1 MLYVYSGGDVVKT
14 RRDAFAFVS
23 NAEEKGAQ
31 VRIVLSEQYVPGI
44 VRGVSQSAS
53 LFGGTECVVFD
64 TLSENEEALTELE
77 ECAEVL
83 GASPHTVVVID
94 AKLPA
99 SVAKALKAEAKEWFE
114 TKLEERARFNV
125 FDMADA
131 LAKRDKKTLWVL
143 LARAR
148 AAGLAPEEIIGT
160 LFWQLKSI
168 RLTKVTK
175 SASEADMKDFPY
187 NKAKTA
193 AKAFTD
199 QDLARLSE
207 SLITVYHEGH
217 LGTDID
223 LALEKWVLT
232 V

>member
-1 MLYVYSGGDVVKT
+1 MLYVFSGGDVVKT
-14 RRDAFAFVS
+14 RRDAHEFV
-23 NAEEKGAQ
+23 ARTEEKGAV
-31 VRIVLSEQYVPGI
+31 VRIVRAEQYEPGM

-53 LFGGTECVVFD
+53 LFGGIECVVLD
-64 TLSENEEALTELE
+64 SLSENEEALVELE
-77 ECAEVL
+77 ESAEL
-83 GASPHTVVVID
+83 LAESPHTVVVID
-94 AKLPA
+94 GKLPA
-99 SVAKALKAEAKEWFE
+99 AVVKMLKTHAKEWE
-114 TKLEERARFNV
+114 ESKLEEQERFNV
-125 FDMADA
+125 FAMADA

-160 LFWQLKSI
+160 LFWQLKAI

-193 AKAFTD
+193 AKGFTD
-199 QDLARLSE
+199 QDLARLSH